1 VTGELR
7 SLVNLRTI
15 AMPLEDRE
23 LRATESAAPPPTGA
37 AEAALAG
44 IPPLPEDALILIPT
58 RNLVL
63 FPGTVLPITLGRQR
77 SVLAA
82 QMAMRLSRSV
92 GLVLQRDPGIDD
104 PIPVDLHRMGTE
116 ASLLRY
122 VTSPDGGHHAIC
134 QGERRFR
141 VLNFL
146 DGYPFLAARVE
157 RIPEVEAASKDV
169 AARLLNLRNQA
180 LEVLQLLPQTP
191 AELVNAVQSVT
202 SAAGLADL
210 IASFMDIT
218 PAEKQEILET
228 VDIERRL
235 ERVSEMLA
243 YRIEVLRL
251 SRQISEQTKG
261 KIDDRQREFLLREQM
276 RTIQKELGEGEDAKA
291 QEIAE
296 LTKKIAEA
304 KMPPDVEEHT
314 KRELARLER
323 MPEAS
328 GEYSMARTYLE
339 WLTELPWS
347 VESGKAIDIAE
358 ARRVLDA
365 DHYGLRKIKRRILEY
380 LAIQQLNPGG
390 RSPILCFVGPP
401 GVGKTSLGQSIARA
415 TGRKFTRVSLGGT
428 HDEAEIRGH
437 RRTYIGA
444 LPGNILQGI
453 RRAGSRSC
461 VMMLD
466 EIDKLGRGI
475 QGDPASAL
483 LEVLDPEQ
491 NSTFRDNYLG
501 VPFDLSRVMFICTA
515 NVLDNVPGP
524 LRDRMEVI
532 DLPGY
537 TEDEKFEIGRRY
549 LVRRQLTANGLKPE
563 QTEITDGALRAT
575 IRDYTREAGVR
586 QLEREI
592 GTALRNAA
600 MKIAE
605 GSAEK
610 VVIDTKDLHDALGPR
625 RFEGELAMRTSVP
638 GVATGLAWTPV
649 GGDILFIEATR
660 IPGKGGLI
668 LTGQL
673 GEVMRESAQ
682 AALSLVKGKATALGI
697 DPKLFESSDIHIH
710 VPAGAIPKDGPSAGV
725 AMFTALVSLLTG
737 RTIRTETAMTGE
749 ISLRG
754 LVLPVG
760 GIKEKVVAAARA
772 GLKTVILPSRN
783 EKDYED
789 IPEAARNDLS
799 FIWAE
804 RVEDVIDNALEPMPR
819 EAAALETAAE

>member
-1 VTGELR
+1 M
-7 SLVNLRTI
+7 
-15 AMPLEDRE
+15 ALEDRE
-23 LRATESAAPPPTGA
+23 LRTPASAPPPPPGA
-37 AEAALAG
+37 AEAALAS
-44 IPPLPEDALILIPT
+44 IPALPEDALILIPT

-82 QMAMRLSRSV
+82 QTAMRLSRTV

-116 ASLLRY
+116 AGLLRY

-141 VLNFL
+141 VVDFL
-146 DGYPFLAARVE
+146 DGYPFLAARIE
-157 RIPEVEAASKDV
+157 RIPESEVTTRDIE
-169 AARLLNLRNQA
+169 ARLLNLRNQA

-202 SAAGLADL
+202 SAAALADL

-218 PAEKQEILET
+218 PPEKQEILET

-304 KMPPDVEEHT
+304 KMPAEVEEHA
-314 KRELARLER
+314 KRELSRLDR

-347 VESGKAIDIAE
+347 VESGKSVDIAE
-358 ARRVLDA
+358 ARRILDA

-390 RSPILCFVGPP
+390 HSPILCFVGPP

-415 TGRKFTRVSLGGT
+415 TGRKFVRVSLGGT

-444 LPGNILQGI
+444 LPGNIIQGI
-453 RRAGSRSC
+453 RRAGARDC

-501 VPFDLSRVMFICTA
+501 VPFDLSKVMFITTA
-515 NVLDNVPGP
+515 NVLDSIPGP

-537 TEDEKFEIGRRY
+537 VEDEKFEIARRY
-549 LVRRQLTANGLKPE
+549 LVDRQLKANGLNPE
-563 QTEITDGALRAT
+563 QAEITDETVRT
-575 IRDYTREAGVR
+575 IIRDYTREAGVR

-592 GTALRNAA
+592 GSALRNAA
-600 MKIAE
+600 MRIAE
-605 GSAEK
+605 GTAQHVGIEP
-610 VVIDTKDLHDALGPR
+610 KDLTEILGPP
-625 RFEGELAMRTSVP
+625 RFEGEVAMRTSIP

-660 IPGKGGLI
+660 IPGNGQLI

-673 GEVMRESAQ
+673 GDVMKESAQ
-682 AALSLVKGKATALGI
+682 AALSLVKARASSLGL
-697 DPKLFESSDIHIH
+697 DPDTFAKSDIHVH

-725 AMFTALVSLLTG
+725 AMFTALVSLLTN
-737 RTIRTETAMTGE
+737 RTARSDTAMTGE

-772 GLKTVILPSRN
+772 SLATVILPARN
-783 EKDYED
+783 RKDYED
-789 IPEAARNDLS
+789 IPESARSSLR
-799 FIWAE
+799 FVWAE
-804 RVEDVIDNALEPMPR
+804 RVEDVI
-819 EAAALETAAE
+819 ETALDTAPQQTPAMADVAED

>member
-1 VTGELR
+1 
-7 SLVNLRTI
+7 
-15 AMPLEDRE
+15 MPLEDRD
-23 LRATESAAPPPTGA
+23 LRRPESTEPPPSAAAEMA
-37 AEAALAG
+37 ASG
-44 IPPLPEDALILIPT
+44 IPALPEDAVILIPT

-77 SVLAA
+77 SVVAA
-82 QMAMRLSRSV
+82 QTAMRLNRSV
-92 GLVLQRDPGIDD
+92 GLILQRDASIDD

-116 ASLLRY
+116 GSLLRY
-122 VTSPDGGHHAIC
+122 VTSPDGSHHAIC

-141 VLNFL
+141 VIEFL

-157 RIPEVEAASKDV
+157 RIPEVETTNTDI

-191 AELVNAVQSVT
+191 GELVNAVQSVT
-202 SAAGLADL
+202 SAPALADL

-218 PAEKQEILET
+218 PPEKQEILET
-228 VDIERRL
+228 VDIRRRL
-235 ERVSEMLA
+235 DRVSEMLA
-243 YRIEVLRL
+243 YRLEVLRL

-261 KIDDRQREFLLREQM
+261 KIDDRQREYLLREQLK
-276 RTIQKELGEGEDAKA
+276 TIQKELGEGEDAKA

-296 LTKKIAEA
+296 LTRKIAEA
-304 KMPPDVEEHT
+304 KMPPEIEEHA
-314 KRELARLER
+314 KRELSRLDR

-347 VESGKAIDIAE
+347 VESGKQIDIAE
-358 ARRVLDA
+358 ARRILDA
-365 DHYGLRKIKRRILEY
+365 DHYGLQKVKRRILEY
-380 LAIQQLNPGG
+380 LAIQHLNPGG

-401 GVGKTSLGQSIARA
+401 GVGKTSLGQSIAKA
-415 TGRKFTRVSLGGT
+415 TGRKFVRVSLGGV

-444 LPGNILQGI
+444 LPGNIIQGI
-453 RRAGSRSC
+453 RRAGARDC

-466 EIDKLGRGI
+466 EVDKLGRGI

-501 VPFDLSRVMFICTA
+501 VPFDLSKVMFITTA
-515 NVLDNVPGP
+515 NVLDTIPGP

-537 TEDEKFEIGRRY
+537 VEDEKFEIARRY
-549 LVRRQLTANGLKPE
+549 LIDRQLGANGLKPE
-563 QTEITDGALRAT
+563 QAEIDDLAVHAI

-592 GTALRNAA
+592 GAALRSAA
-600 MKIAE
+600 MRIAE
-605 GSAEK
+605 GTAQHVRIRPEDLAE
-610 VVIDTKDLHDALGPR
+610 ILGPP
-625 RFEGELAMRTSVP
+625 RFEGEVAMRTSVP

-660 IPGKGGLI
+660 IPGNGQLI

-673 GEVMRESAQ
+673 GDVMKESVQ
-682 AALSLVKGKATALGI
+682 AALSLVKGRAVALGLEPGI
-697 DPKLFESSDIHIH
+697 FEKSDIHVH

-725 AMFTALVSLLTG
+725 AMFTALVSLLTN
-737 RTIRTETAMTGE
+737 RTVRSDTAMTGE

-772 GLKTVILPSRN
+772 SLSTVILPARN
-783 EKDYED
+783 RKDYDE
-789 IPEAARNDLS
+789 IPESARNSLR

-804 RVEDVIDNALEPMPR
+804 RVEDVIEGALEP
-819 EAAALETAAE
+819 AASSPAQAAD

>member
-1 VTGELR
+1 
-7 SLVNLRTI
+7 
-15 AMPLEDRE
+15 MPLEDHD
-23 LRATESAAPPPTGA
+23 LRSSESAPGAPPPGA
-37 AEAALAG
+37 IETALAG
-44 IPPLPEDALILIPT
+44 IQALPEDTLIMIPT

-77 SVLAA
+77 TIAAA
-82 QMAMRLSRSV
+82 QAAIRLSRPV
-92 GLVLQRDPGIDD
+92 GLVLQRDPATDD
-104 PIPVDLHRMGTE
+104 PIPVDLHRVGTE
-116 ASLLRY
+116 ATLLRY
-122 VTSPDGGHHAIC
+122 VTSPDGTHHAIC
-134 QGERRFR
+134 QGERRVR
-141 VLNFL
+141 IL
-146 DGYPFLAARVE
+146 DFVEGYPFLAARVE
-157 RIPEVEAASKDV
+157 RVPEVESTSKDI

-180 LEVLQLLPQTP
+180 IEVLELLPQVP

-202 SAAGLADL
+202 SAPALADL
-210 IASFMDIT
+210 IGSFMDIT
-218 PAEKQEILET
+218 SAEKQEILET
-228 VDIERRL
+228 IDVEHRL
-235 ERVSEMLA
+235 DRVSAMLA

-261 KIDDRQREFLLREQM
+261 KIDDRQREFLLREQIK
-276 RTIQKELGEGEDAKA
+276 TIQKELGEGEDAKA

-296 LTKKIAEA
+296 LAKKIAEA
-304 KMPPDVEEHT
+304 KMPSEVEEHA

-323 MPEAS
+323 MPEAA

-358 ARRVLDA
+358 ARRILDA
-365 DHYGLRKIKRRILEY
+365 DHYGLAKIKRRILEY

-415 TGRKFTRVSLGGT
+415 TGRKFVRVSLGGT

-444 LPGNILQGI
+444 LPGNIIQGI
-453 RRAGSRSC
+453 RRAGSRDC

-466 EIDKLGRGI
+466 EVDKLGRGI
-475 QGDPASAL
+475 QGDPSSAL

-501 VPFDLSRVMFICTA
+501 VPFDLSRVMFITTA
-515 NVLDNVPGP
+515 NVLDTVPGP

-537 TEDEKFEIGRRY
+537 VEDEKFEIARRY
-549 LVRRQLTANGLKPE
+549 LVDRQLKANGLSGE
-563 QTEITDGALRAT
+563 QAEVTDAAVRAI

-592 GTALRNAA
+592 GAVLRSAA
-600 MKIAE
+600 MRVAE
-605 GSAEK
+605 GTAPHVRIETGDLAE
-610 VVIDTKDLHDALGPR
+610 ILGPP
-625 RFEGELAMRTSVP
+625 RFEGEVAMRTSVP

-649 GGDILFIEATR
+649 GGDILFVEATR
-660 IPGKGGLI
+660 IPGDGRLI

-673 GEVMRESAQ
+673 GEVMKESAQ
-682 AALSLVKGKATALGI
+682 AALSLVKAKASGLGL
-697 DPKLFESSDIHIH
+697 DPAMFVKSDIHIH

-725 AMFTALVSLLTG
+725 AMFTALVSLLTN
-737 RTIRTETAMTGE
+737 RTVRSDTAMTGE

-772 GLKTVILPSRN
+772 GLTTVILPARN
-783 EKDYED
+783 RKDYEEV
-789 IPEAARNDLS
+789 PEAARNELR
-799 FIWAE
+799 FLWAE
-804 RVEDVIDNALEPMPR
+804 RVEDVIEAALEPATEPAPAV
-819 EAAALETAAE
+819 AA

>member
-1 VTGELR
+1 M
-7 SLVNLRTI
+7 
-15 AMPLEDRE
+15 ALEDRE
-23 LRATESAAPPPTGA
+23 LRTPASAPPPPPGA
-37 AEAALAG
+37 AEAALAS
-44 IPPLPEDALILIPT
+44 IPALPEDALILIPT

-82 QMAMRLSRSV
+82 QTAMRLSRTV

-116 ASLLRY
+116 AGLLRY

-141 VLNFL
+141 VVDFL
-146 DGYPFLAARVE
+146 DGYPFLAARIE
-157 RIPEVEAASKDV
+157 RIPESEVTTRDIE
-169 AARLLNLRNQA
+169 ARLLNLRNQA

-202 SAAGLADL
+202 SAAALADL

-218 PAEKQEILET
+218 PPEKQEILET

-304 KMPPDVEEHT
+304 KMPAEVEEHA
-314 KRELARLER
+314 KRELSRLDR

-347 VESGKAIDIAE
+347 VESGKSVDIAE
-358 ARRVLDA
+358 ARRILDA

-415 TGRKFTRVSLGGT
+415 TGRKFVRVSLGGT

-444 LPGNILQGI
+444 LPGNIIQGI
-453 RRAGSRSC
+453 RRAGARDC

-501 VPFDLSRVMFICTA
+501 VPFDLSKVMFITTA
-515 NVLDNVPGP
+515 NVLDSIPGP

-537 TEDEKFEIGRRY
+537 VEDEKFEIARRY
-549 LVRRQLTANGLKPE
+549 LVDRQLKANGLNPE
-563 QTEITDGALRAT
+563 QAEITDEAVRT
-575 IRDYTREAGVR
+575 IIRDYTREAGVR

-592 GTALRNAA
+592 GSALRNAA
-600 MKIAE
+600 MRIAE
-605 GSAEK
+605 GTAQHVRIEP
-610 VVIDTKDLHDALGPR
+610 KDLTEILGPP
-625 RFEGELAMRTSVP
+625 RFEGEVAMRTSIP

-660 IPGKGGLI
+660 IPGNGQLI

-673 GEVMRESAQ
+673 GDVMKESAQ
-682 AALSLVKGKATALGI
+682 AALSLVKARASSLGL
-697 DPKLFESSDIHIH
+697 DPDTFAKSDIHVH

-725 AMFTALVSLLTG
+725 AMFTALVSLLTN
-737 RTIRTETAMTGE
+737 RTARSDTAMTGE

-772 GLKTVILPSRN
+772 SLAMVILPARN
-783 EKDYED
+783 RKDYED
-789 IPEAARNDLS
+789 IPESARSSLR
-799 FIWAE
+799 FVWAE
-804 RVEDVIDNALEPMPR
+804 RVEDVI
-819 EAAALETAAE
+819 ETALDTAPQQTPAMADVAED